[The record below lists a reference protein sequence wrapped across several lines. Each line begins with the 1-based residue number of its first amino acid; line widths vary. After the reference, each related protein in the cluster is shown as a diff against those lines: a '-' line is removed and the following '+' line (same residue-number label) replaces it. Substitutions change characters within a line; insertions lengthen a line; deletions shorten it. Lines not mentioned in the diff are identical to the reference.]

1 MRTGKVAQVIGPV
14 VDVQFPSNDLPAIYN
29 ALKIV
34 DEAENINLTL
44 EVAQHVGDN
53 MVRTISMSSTD
64 GLVRGMSVDDTDG
77 PITVP
82 VGEETLGRVFNL
94 LGEPID
100 ELGEVKTEKR
110 YPIHRR
116 PPTD

>member
-14 VDVQFPSNDLPAIYN
+14 VDVQFPSEDLPAIYN
-29 ALKIV
+29 ALTIV
-34 DEAENINLTL
+34 DEAENIDLTL

-64 GLVRGMSVDDTDG
+64 GLIRGMQVQDTDG

-82 VGEETLGRVFNL
+82 VGEETL
-94 LGEPID
+94 
-100 ELGEVKTEKR
+100 
-110 YPIHRR
+110 
-116 PPTD
+116 